1 MPPITAVIRN
11 STTITPNTRQA
22 LPRTRSRL
30 RLSAPVTPARSITTA
45 GATTARNVSA
55 IRPGTMI
62 RMNPITMMIVASRP
76 APISAQMN
84 GDTDEN
90 RLPTVWSR
98 RPSRMSTT
106 ASTTMPWY
114 Q

>member
-11 STTITPNTRQA
+11 RTTITPNTRQA
-22 LPRTRSRL
+22 WPDTSSRL

-55 IRPGTMI
+55 ISPGTMI
-62 RMNPITMMIVASRP
+62 RMNPIDDDERGQDARADQRP
-76 APISAQMN
+76 MN
-84 GDTDEN
+84 GDTDEK

-106 ASTTMPWY
+106 ASTTIP
-114 Q
+114 